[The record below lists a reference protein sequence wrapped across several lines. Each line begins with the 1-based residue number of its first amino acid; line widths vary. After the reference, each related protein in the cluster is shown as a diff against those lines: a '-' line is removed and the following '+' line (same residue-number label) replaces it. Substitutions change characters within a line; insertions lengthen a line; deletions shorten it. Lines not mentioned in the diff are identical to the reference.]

1 MAIDLKKMKAK
12 LAAAQ
17 GNGKGGKSDFWKI
30 TEGEHT
36 VRILPPQ
43 DGDPFKEFHFHY
55 NVGKQNG
62 FLCQKRNFGEECPVC
77 DFATKLFNQGDT
89 ESINMAKKFFARQR
103 FFSPVMV
110 RGEEKEGVRVWGYSK
125 TVYQELLS
133 LVLNPDFGD
142 ITDSEEGVDLVLKY
156 AKDPGQ
162 LYPRTSVTPRRKSSP
177 LCETDDTDCQELID
191 NVPDF
196 DTLFERK
203 TTEDVA
209 AILDEAMNSDLDAE
223 ENSKETSKY
232 SSPSNDVEAALQELV
247 G

>member
-1 MAIDLKKMKAK
+1 MGIDLKKMKAK

-36 VRILPPQ
+36 VRILPSE

-62 FLCQKRNFGEECPVC
+62 FLCPKRNFGEDCPVC

-142 ITDSEEGVDLVLKY
+142 ITDAEEGVDLVLKY

-162 LYPRTSVTPRRKSSP
+162 LYPQAPP
-177 LCETDDTDCQELID
+177 
-191 NVPDF
+191 
-196 DTLFERK
+196 
-203 TTEDVA
+203 
-209 AILDEAMNSDLDAE
+209 
-223 ENSKETSKY
+223 
-232 SSPSNDVEAALQELV
+232 
-247 G
+247 

>member
-1 MAIDLKKMKAK
+1 
-12 LAAAQ
+12 
-17 GNGKGGKSDFWKI
+17 
-30 TEGEHT
+30 
-36 VRILPPQ
+36 
-43 DGDPFKEFHFHY
+43 
-55 NVGKQNG
+55 
-62 FLCQKRNFGEECPVC
+62 
-77 DFATKLFNQGDT
+77 
-89 ESINMAKKFFARQR
+89 MAKKFFARQR

-142 ITDSEEGVDLVLKY
+142 ITDAEEGVDLVLKY

-191 NVPDF
+191 AVPDF

-203 TTEDVA
+203 TTQDVA
-209 AILDEAMNSDLDAE
+209 GILDEAMNADLDAE
-223 ENSKETSKY
+223 ANSEETSKY
-232 SSPSNDVEAALQELV
+232 SAPSNDVEAALKELV